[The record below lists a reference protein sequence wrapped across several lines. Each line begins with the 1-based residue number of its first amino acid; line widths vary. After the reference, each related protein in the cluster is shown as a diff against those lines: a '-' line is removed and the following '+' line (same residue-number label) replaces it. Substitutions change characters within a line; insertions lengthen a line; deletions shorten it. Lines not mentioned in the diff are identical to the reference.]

1 MPEVRLQK
9 ALADAGVAS
18 RRAAEELIVD
28 GRVAVDGVT
37 AVLGSRVDP
46 ARQRIEVDGR
56 PVGGPSVPVHLL
68 LCKPAGVTST
78 VADRHAEKTVLDL
91 VPPTMLAAAGR
102 LYPVG
107 RLDRDS
113 EGLILLTNDG
123 PFAQRVAHPKYGVER
138 EYAVG
143 LAGVLAAD
151 QAARL
156 IRGVELEEGAARLDS
171 IRAAT
176 AVETAR
182 LLAALGPGVG
192 DAAWYRVVLAQG
204 WKRQVRRMFAEVG
217 VPVVRLARVRIG
229 ALRLG
234 DLRAGQVR
242 RLTPAEVR
250 RLRGIAPQPVAAV
263 TEEGAG

>member
-18 RRAAEELIVD
+18 RRAAEGLISD
-28 GRVAVDGVT
+28 GRVTVDGVT

-46 ARQRIEVDGR
+46 ARQRVEVDGR
-56 PVGGPSVPVHLL
+56 PVGGPSTLVHLV

-78 VADRHAEKTVLDL
+78 VADRHADRTVLDL
-91 VPPTMLAAAGR
+91 VPPEMLAAAGR

-123 PFAQRVAHPKYGVER
+123 EFAQRVAHPRYGVER

-143 LAGVLAAD
+143 LSGAISAE

-156 IRGVELEEGAARLDS
+156 LRGVELEEGAARLDS

-176 AVETAR
+176 PVETAR
-182 LLAALGPGVG
+182 LLAALGPGT
-192 DAAWYRVVLAQG
+192 AAVWYRAVLARG
-204 WKRQVRRMFAEVG
+204 WKRQVRRMFVRVG
-217 VPVVRLARVRIG
+217 APVVRLARVRIG
-229 ALRLG
+229 ALRFG
-234 DLRAGQVR
+234 DLRAGEVR
-242 RLTPAEVR
+242 LLTGAEVR
-250 RLRGIAPQPVAAV
+250 RLRGAAPRTAAGG
-263 TEEGAG
+263 TEGGGK

>member
-1 MPEVRLQK
+1 LPATGSVPEVRLQK
-9 ALADAGVAS
+9 AIADAGVAS
-18 RRAAEELIVD
+18 RRAAEALIAR
-28 GRVAVDGVT
+28 GRVTVDGVT
-37 AVLGSRVDP
+37 ATLGSRVDP
-46 ARQRIEVDGR
+46 ARQRIELDGR
-56 PVGGPSVPVHLL
+56 PVGGPSTPVHLV

-78 VADRHAEKTVLDL
+78 VADRHAERTVLDL

-123 PFAQRVAHPKYGVER
+123 AFAQRVAHPRYGVER

-143 LAGVLAAD
+143 LAGILAPA

-156 IRGVELEEGAARLDS
+156 LEGVDLEEGAARLDS

-176 AVETAR
+176 SVETAR
-182 LLAALGPGVG
+182 LLAALGPGTSH
-192 DAAWYRVVLAQG
+192 AAWYRVVLAQG
-204 WKRQVRRMFAEVG
+204 WKRQVRRMFAAVG

-234 DLRAGQVR
+234 DLRAGEVR
-242 RLTPAEVR
+242 RLTAAEVR
-250 RLRGIAPQPVAAV
+250 RLRGVAPRP
-263 TEEGAG
+263 

>member
-1 MPEVRLQK
+1 VPEVRLQK

-18 RRAAEELIVD
+18 RRAAEALITD
-28 GRVAVDGVT
+28 GRVTVDGVT
-37 AVLGSRVDP
+37 AALGSRVDP

-56 PVGGPSVPVHLL
+56 AVGGPSALVHLV

-78 VADRHAEKTVLDL
+78 VADRHAERTVLDL
-91 VPPTMLAAAGR
+91 VPPTMLAEAGR
-102 LYPVG
+102 IYPVG

-123 PFAQRVAHPKYGVER
+123 DFAQRVAHPRYGIER

-143 LAGVLAAD
+143 LARALSAE

-156 IRGVELEEGAARLDS
+156 LRGVELEEGAARLDS
-171 IRAAT
+171 IRSAT
-176 AVETAR
+176 RVETAR
-182 LLAALGPGVG
+182 LLDALGPGKG

-204 WKRQVRRMFAEVG
+204 WKRQVRRMFVQVG

-234 DLRAGQVR
+234 ELRAGEVR
-242 RLTPAEVR
+242 RLSPAEVR
-250 RLRGIAPQPVAAV
+250 RLRGAAPRS
-263 TEEGAG
+263 